1 MPREGCDRNGAGV
14 QLVAAKEDKTNKG
27 TKSKSGNKTKQKQ
40 TTKQKN
46 ETKNRTKQNH
56 TQKNGIKVEANRGK
70 NKG

>member
-14 QLVAAKEDKTNKG
+14 QLAAAKEDKTNKG

-46 ETKNRTKQNH
+46 ETKK
-56 TQKNGIKVEANRGK
+56 
-70 NKG
+70 